1 MIPFYMK
8 TADFTEPSD
17 SLYYLLASNGI
28 FLVNNNDLF
37 RSVTVAPGIAG
48 LRSQEPVASLSF
60 PKLPKDLIEQV
71 YGFFAFVFRKWGG
84 EAVAFLYYSPES
96 GRFHVG
102 IPPQKIFRYRGL
114 REWRTEGRVEYGYLP
129 RPASFLKIGDIH
141 SHPDTSAFFSLTDD
155 YDDSED
161 GLRMVMGNLN
171 RRPPDVRVS
180 FVAGGTRF
188 RLRPEDVLE
197 SFGDPVAPPP
207 EWTSQVICQYEGI
220 GKPVRPNGW
229 GAHA

>member
-37 RSVTVAPGIAG
+37 RSVTVALGIAG
-48 LRSQEPVASLSF
+48 LRSQEPVAILSF
-60 PKLPKDLIEQV
+60 PKLPKDLIEQ
-71 YGFFAFVFRKWGG
+71 
-84 EAVAFLYYSPES
+84 
-96 GRFHVG
+96 
-102 IPPQKIFRYRGL
+102 
-114 REWRTEGRVEYGYLP
+114 EYGYLP

-171 RRPPDVRVS
+171 RR
-180 FVAGGTRF
+180 
-188 RLRPEDVLE
+188 
-197 SFGDPVAPPP
+197 
-207 EWTSQVICQYEGI
+207 
-220 GKPVRPNGW
+220 
-229 GAHA
+229 